1 MPELPK
7 LKMQPIFDS
16 KMEADVIDLEQAKN
30 RFFYGHETV
39 VLVEGQV
46 VTSHAE
52 LVKLASQDQ
61 YKDKEFL
68 EVTILPNTFV
78 GGG

>member
-1 MPELPK
+1 MLPK
-7 LKMQPIFDS
+7 LKVQPIFDS
-16 KMEADVIDLEQAKN
+16 KMEADVFDLEQARN

-46 VTSHAE
+46 INSHAE
-52 LVKLASQDQ
+52 LIKLASQDQ
-61 YKDKEFL
+61 YKNKEFL
-68 EVTILPNTFV
+68 EVTLLPNTFI